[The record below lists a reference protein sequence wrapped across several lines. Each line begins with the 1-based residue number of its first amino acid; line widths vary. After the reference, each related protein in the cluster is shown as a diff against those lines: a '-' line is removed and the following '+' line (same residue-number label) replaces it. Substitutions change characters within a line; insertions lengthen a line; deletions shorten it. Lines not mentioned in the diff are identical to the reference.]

1 MYELDGLIVGRLEI
15 SGLRAVGDRV
25 FVVGFRVG
33 CLDLDP
39 TGEGVDADGAFD
51 GRTIVGDLDGLLW
64 FSVGDAEGV
73 S

>member
-25 FVVGFRVG
+25 FVVGLRVG
-33 CLDLDP
+33 CRDLDP
-39 TGEGVDADGAFD
+39 TGEGVDADGACD
-51 GRTIVGDLDGLLW
+51 GRTIVGDFDGLLW